1 MSVCFILMPAIDMLI
16 AIYHILKDN
25 IPFVDL
31 GSEYHNQF
39 NKERKINVYL
49 KKLKALGWES
59 DTNLILKSSQ
69 ESTFAP

>member
-1 MSVCFILMPAIDMLI
+1 MRAPVNAALEKRRKETNF
-16 AIYHILKDN
+16 LKDN

-31 GSEYHNQF
+31 GSEYYNQF

-59 DTNLILKSSQ
+59 DTAAVSLP
-69 ESTFAP
+69 A

>member
-1 MSVCFILMPAIDMLI
+1 MTVLNRQ
-16 AIYHILKDN
+16 ILKDN

-31 GSEYHNQF
+31 GSEYYNQF

-59 DTNLILKSSQ
+59 DTAAVSLP
-69 ESTFAP
+69 A